1 MAPIQVTVVTIIVD
15 IIINLRESSMFKK
28 TIFTLVTFI
37 FIVSLSAEEG
47 HKHDKHT
54 SAHIYSVG
62 CGSCIYDVKGAK
74 GYPGYIKVK
83 GKAIPLTGL
92 KVSFHKL
99 GLCGKEGKAKVAGKV
114 VDGKF
119 VATSFELVKNK
130 TKGDD
135 HKDHKH

>member
-1 MAPIQVTVVTIIVD
+1 
-15 IIINLRESSMFKK
+15 MFKK

-47 HKHDKHT
+47 HKHT

-74 GYPGYIKVK
+74 GCPGYIKVE

-92 KVSFHKL
+92 NISFHKL
-99 GLCGKEGKAKVAGKV
+99 GLCSKEGKAKVEGKV
-114 VDGKF
+114 VDGKY
-119 VATSFELVKNK
+119 VATSFELIKD
-130 TKGDD
+130 DD